1 MATNASNGRG
11 ARNQTARS
19 RSGRAK
25 TRRRRA
31 RSHARRPTARTRQ
44 RGARREIEINVGQAG
59 ENVRRIGVNARQ
71 AAGNVGEAGAAA
83 AALAREAAG
92 QAVEAATDVA
102 GQAVQ
107 AAGEAV
113 ERLPR
118 QVGEQAESA
127 TGTLLSL
134 PGLVRKGAQR
144 GREAV
149 EQAAA
154 GAAVSILQTG
164 TRVLGAAAEYLTEV
178 SPRRRTDRKALEEV
192 LREQLGWATTAI
204 EAYDRCVADIDEDML
219 RTRLVRAKL
228 EAVKEAERLTEL
240 LQRLGT
246 HVPAAEQQAPPD
258 ATAAARGGGPAA
270 ARQGLA
276 HALTVAVQRAEG
288 WRALARIA
296 PMMRAEDM
304 ADATMTLTEAVANR
318 PDEEVELLRETLL
331 ERTVDYVLR

>member
-1 MATNASNGRG
+1 MATNASGGRSARKQG
-11 ARNQTARS
+11 ARAQRA
-19 RSGRAK
+19 RAK
-25 TRRRRA
+25 TRRSRA
-31 RSHARRPTARTRQ
+31 RARRPTARTRQ
-44 RGARREIEINVGQAG
+44 RDARREVQINVEQAG
-59 ENVRRIGVNARQ
+59 ENLRRIGVNARQ
-71 AAGNVGEAGAAA
+71 AVGNVGEAGQAAA
-83 AALAREAAG
+83 GIAREAAG
-92 QAVEAATDVA
+92 QAVQAASEVA

-127 TGTLLSL
+127 TSSLLGL

-154 GAAVSILQTG
+154 GAAVSLLQTG

-178 SPRRRTDRKALEEV
+178 SPRRRTDRKALEDV
-192 LREQLGWATTAI
+192 LREQLGWANTAI
-204 EAYDRCVADIDEDML
+204 EAYDRCVPDIDEDEL

-228 EAVKEAERLTEL
+228 EAVKESERLTEL
-240 LQRLGT
+240 LQRLGAR
-246 HVPAAEQQAPPD
+246 VPFAEQQAPPD
-258 ATAAARGGGPAA
+258 ATATGDGGGPAA

-276 HALTVAVQRAEG
+276 YALTVAVQRAEG

-304 ADATMTLTEAVANR
+304 ADATMALAETVADR
-318 PDEEVELLRETLL
+318 PDEEVEFLRQTLL
-331 ERTVDYVLR
+331 QRTLDYVLR